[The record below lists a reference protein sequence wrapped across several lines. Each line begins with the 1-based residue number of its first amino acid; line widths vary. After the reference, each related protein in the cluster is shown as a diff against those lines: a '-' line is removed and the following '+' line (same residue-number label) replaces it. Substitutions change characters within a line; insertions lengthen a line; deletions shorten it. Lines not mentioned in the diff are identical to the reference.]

1 MSARPRLVIAI
12 AVASLLSVFLMYQV
26 VHGSGMLLVSVAQL
40 QSDTSGAQKRT
51 VQLTGTAVSCTDGP
65 CSTSQ
70 APFNFTMKDDGSPRT
85 VQVRY
90 VGGSVPD
97 AFKEGRHVIVTGKL
111 ENGTFVAQADSLIT
125 KCPSKYSGGG
135 SPSNSAAGS

>member
-12 AVASLLSVFLMYQV
+12 GVASLLGIFLMYQV
-26 VHGSGMLLVSVAQL
+26 VHGSGMLLVSVTQL
-40 QSDTSGAQKRT
+40 QTDTSGAQKRT
-51 VQLTGTAVSCTDGP
+51 VQLTGTAVSCAGGP
-65 CSTSQ
+65 CGTTQ
-70 APFNFTMKDDGSPRT
+70 APFDFTLKDDGSDRT

-111 ENGTFVAQADSLIT
+111 EHGTFVAQADSLIT

-135 SPSNSAAGS
+135 SNSAAG

>member
-1 MSARPRLVIAI
+1 MSARPRLVIAL
-12 AVASLLSVFLMYQV
+12 AVASLLSVFLVYQV

-40 QSDTSGAQKRT
+40 QSDTSNAQKRT
-51 VQLTGTAVSCTDGP
+51 VQLTGTAVRCTDGP

-70 APFNFTMKDDGSPRT
+70 APFNFTLKDDGSAQT

-90 VGGSVPD
+90 PGGAVPD

-111 ENGTFVAQADSLIT
+111 ENGMFVAQSDSLIT

-135 SPSNSAAGS
+135 SASAAGS